1 MCQSEA
7 PLAVF
12 FFTKDAMKGLEVNDS
27 LAVRKLAVVNIPR
40 FDERLS
46 KIIDSQFLSSFLREF
61 S

>member
-1 MCQSEA
+1 
-7 PLAVF
+7 
-12 FFTKDAMKGLEVNDS
+12 MKGLDVNDS